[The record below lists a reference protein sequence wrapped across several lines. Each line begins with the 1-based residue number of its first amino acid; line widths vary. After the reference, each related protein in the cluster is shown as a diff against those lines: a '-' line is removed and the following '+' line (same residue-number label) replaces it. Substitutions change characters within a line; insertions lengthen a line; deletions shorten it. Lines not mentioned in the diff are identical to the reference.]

1 MPSETVVHETC
12 RCRPTT
18 HEGVA
23 KATTF
28 STLGFSLSWCVLS
41 AGWCGST
48 RALLSFSPSS
58 VRHSFTDRCFL
69 SVIYTRVILICA
81 RQIVV
86 APVQR
91 SRRGGRLFDGGT
103 GSSGKPANSV
113 VSSFSCEREAFTVS
127 ARFYRVLQS
136 RTGLTTEG
144 FVTSRGPSNGADFIV
159 SWPPQR
165 TCIRRNA
172 VPRTDKR
179 GWQLTRCR
187 GTLR

>member
-12 RCRPTT
+12 RYRPTT

-58 VRHSFTDRCFL
+58 VRHSFSDRCFL

-127 ARFYRVLQS
+127 ARFYRVLQLT
-136 RTGLTTEG
+136 TGL
-144 FVTSRGPSNGADFIV
+144 TSRGPSNGADFIV
-159 SWPPQR
+159 SWPLQR